1 MEILK
6 KYPFPKDMKAMRID
20 KITELLKSATKDSVG
35 ISKATLICE
44 AAENSIRVSAG
55 LDGDKYRL

>member
-1 MEILK
+1 
-6 KYPFPKDMKAMRID
+6 MRID
-20 KITELLKSATKDSVG
+20 KITELLKSATKDRVG

-55 LDGDKYRL
+55 LDGDKHRL